1 MENGKKYVA
10 YYRTSTAKQQRSG
23 LGLEAQREAVRQF
36 LNGGEWSLVGEFT
49 EKEKGNRNSG
59 KRTDRPALNEA
70 LATCRIHNCALV
82 VAKLD
87 RLARN
92 TEFLLSIVNGTGD
105 AGVIF
110 CDLPKIPEG
119 PVGKFIVTQMASV
132 AELEAG
138 LTSQRTK
145 AALQAAKK
153 KGTILGCRN
162 DNVRFYAAQGA
173 KASATVRSAKAAKRR
188 ADLQPIIKNIQGSG
202 ITTLSG
208 IAKEL
213 NGRKVKTTH
222 GYQWT
227 AGQVKRLLSA

>member
-49 EKEKGNRNSG
+49 EKRRVIAIAASG
-59 KRTDRPALNEA
+59 QDRPALNEA
-70 LATCRIHNCALV
+70 LATCPIHNCALV

-110 CDLPKIPEG
+110 CDLPKIP
-119 PVGKFIVTQMASV
+119 K
-132 AELEAG
+132 
-138 LTSQRTK
+138 
-145 AALQAAKK
+145 
-153 KGTILGCRN
+153 
-162 DNVRFYAAQGA
+162 VR
-173 KASATVRSAKAAKRR
+173 
-188 ADLQPIIKNIQGSG
+188 
-202 ITTLSG
+202 
-208 IAKEL
+208 
-213 NGRKVKTTH
+213 
-222 GYQWT
+222 
-227 AGQVKRLLSA
+227 